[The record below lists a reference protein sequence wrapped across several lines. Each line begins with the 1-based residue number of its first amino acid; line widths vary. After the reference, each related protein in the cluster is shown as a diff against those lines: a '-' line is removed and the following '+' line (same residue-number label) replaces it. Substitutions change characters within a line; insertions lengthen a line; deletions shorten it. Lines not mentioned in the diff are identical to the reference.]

1 MAKISLT
8 SSFAPLAEGIHT
20 MTIESVEYN
29 EAFGSLK
36 IFMAAENGKKHMEKY
51 SLLNKS
57 GEVNNGAMNAF
68 SFFARSVM
76 GDNTLAEIDPEQLA
90 GLSFTANVTHTTTQS
105 TQDPNKTFTNVK
117 FNDIVPTE
125 VATAEEQPNA
135 MADLRA
141 LLG

>member
-1 MAKISLT
+1 
-8 SSFAPLAEGIHT
+8 
-20 MTIESVEYN
+20 
-29 EAFGSLK
+29 
-36 IFMAAENGKKHMEKY
+36 
-51 SLLNKS
+51 
-57 GEVNNGAMNAF
+57 MNAF